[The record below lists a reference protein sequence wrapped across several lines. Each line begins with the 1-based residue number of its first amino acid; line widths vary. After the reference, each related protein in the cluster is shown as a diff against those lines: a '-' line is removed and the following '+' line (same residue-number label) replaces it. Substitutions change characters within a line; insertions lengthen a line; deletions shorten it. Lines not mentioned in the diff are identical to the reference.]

1 MKSDYNS
8 IAIGFSLLLPHLPLP
23 LLPLPLLPLPLLPL
37 PLLPLLLIFLL
48 LLLRLI
54 RLFDAAMIE
63 CSDWKPPQDPS
74 GFLAVL
80 FIGMRSVTFCFM
92 GFLRMPVGC
101 P

>member
-8 IAIGFSLLLPHLPLP
+8 IAIGFSLLLPH
-23 LLPLPLLPLPLLPL
+23 LPLPLLPLPLLPL

-92 GFLRMPVGC
+92 GFMGFLRMPVGC